1 MTIAIQPMT
10 PADWE
15 QVRAIYLEGIAT
27 GLASFEVEAPPWE
40 EWDAAHHP
48 FARLVAR
55 ADGVVAGWAALSPV
69 SRRRCY
75 AGVAEVSVYIGAA
88 HRGRGMGRQLLLASI
103 AEAERHGI
111 WTLQGATFP
120 ENSASLRLQ
129 LACGF
134 RIIGKRERIAKRDGV
149 WRDTVLTERR
159 STVVGA
165 EPSANERSN

>member
-75 AGVAEVSVYIGAA
+75 AGVAEVSVYVAGSARGQRIGSE
-88 HRGRGMGRQLLLASI
+88 LLSALVETSEVA
-103 AEAERHGI
+103 GI
-111 WTLQGATFP
+111 WMLQAGIFA
-120 ENSASLRLQ
+120 ENAASLALHEKH
-129 LACGF
+129 GF
-134 RIIGKRERIAKRDGV
+134 RRVGIREKIACLNGQ
-149 WRDTVLTERR
+149 WRDVVLMERR
-159 STVVGA
+159 SQKVGK
-165 EPSANERSN
+165 